1 MALEKKDEGKKPT
14 GNHYPDDRFL
24 GAHPL
29 A

>member
-1 MALEKKDEGKKPT
+1 VPLEKKDEGEKPT
-14 GNHYPDDRFL
+14 RNQYPDDRFF